1 MYIHIKWK
9 NTYIYF
15 FFYKRTIEQ
24 KNEIAETERC
34 ENAIKTKGKN

>member
-1 MYIHIKWK
+1 MKKHIHLF
-9 NTYIYF
+9 F